1 MKPTDPPTPSAPKT
15 TNIKV
20 AVVEDDVRVR
30 GSLARMLDS
39 SEGFSCVSQH
49 PSGENALTD
58 LPVTRPEVVLMDINL
73 PGMNGVECTRRLKQL
88 LPETQ
93 IVMLTVYENTNIIYD
108 ALAAGACGYMLK
120 ESSPEQLLQ
129 AVREVQ
135 GGGSPMTSHIAR
147 KIVASFQKIK
157 TPQHDYEKLSLREQQ
172 VLDYLS
178 QAYTYA
184 EIAEVL
190 KIRYHTVHTHI
201 RHIYEKLHVR
211 SRTEAVTIHLSR
223 MEERKP
229 AIKGGVG

>member
-1 MKPTDPPTPSAPKT
+1 VNPTNEKTIPPAGKT
-15 TNIKV
+15 VIKV
-20 AVVEDDVRVR
+20 AVVEDDVKVR
-30 GSLARMLDS
+30 SNLARMLDS
-39 SEGFSCVSQH
+39 SPGFCCVSQH
-49 PSGENALTD
+49 PSAENALTE
-58 LPVTRPEVVLMDINL
+58 LPITRPEVVLMDINL
-73 PGMNGVECTRRLKQL
+73 PKMNGVDCARQLKEK

-93 IVMLTVYENTNIIYD
+93 VVMLTIYENTNIIFS
-108 ALAAGACGYMLK
+108 ALTAGACGYLLK
-120 ESSPEQLLQ
+120 SSSPEELLQ
-129 AVREVQ
+129 AIRDVHA
-135 GGGSPMTSHIAR
+135 GGSPMTSHIAR
-147 KIVASFQKIK
+147 KIVASFQRIK

-223 MEERKP
+223 IDDLKRTSK
-229 AIKGGVG
+229 